1 MTELLRYGTPAAR
14 PALAATILA
23 SGMAFLDGSVVN
35 VALPRIEADL
45 GGGFATMQ
53 WVSDAYLLMLGSLVL
68 IGGGLGDLLGLR
80 RVFVWGIVGFGIASI
95 LCGLAPTAQLLITAR
110 ALQGMTAAL
119 MVPASLAILSSVFAS
134 GDRGK
139 AIGLWSGLSGVTTAV
154 GPVVGGLLVDL
165 GTAGWRAVFFLN
177 VPLAVLSV
185 WLARTGIPD
194 IPGTRTAGPL
204 RAQVD
209 VLGGVLAVSGL
220 GLVVGSLIEAA
231 RLGAALT
238 AVGTTLGIGLLVG
251 FVALER
257 HRSRTGRPPAMMPPV
272 LFRIR
277 SFAVANAQTFVVYG
291 GFVALLFLFTVAL
304 QIGLGWSALAAG
316 AAGLPITLILAVGS
330 SRAGGLL
337 PVLGA
342 RTMLTVG
349 PVLMALGI
357 AILGLIRPGASYL
370 MPILPGLVL
379 FAVGLTIVVAP
390 ITTTALGDIPP
401 QQSGIGS
408 GINNA
413 VARIAGLVMIA
424 AVPLAAGLR
433 LDGGTTD
440 LFAAYTRASLL
451 CAGLCLLGGL
461 IAWVGY
467 QSETG
472 RVVTNA

>member
-53 WVSDAYLLMLGSLVL
+53 WVTDAYLLTLGSLVL
-68 IGGGLGDLLGLR
+68 IGGGLGDLLGRR
-80 RVFVWGIVGFGIASI
+80 RVFLWGIVGFGIASI
-95 LCGLAPTAQLLITAR
+95 LCGLAPTAPLLIAAR
-110 ALQGMTAAL
+110 ALQGVAAAL
-119 MVPASLAILSSVFAS
+119 MVPASLAILSSVFA
-134 GDRGK
+134 GTDRGK

-165 GTAGWRAVFFLN
+165 GSAGWRAVFFLN

-185 WLARTGIPD
+185 WLARAGIPD
-194 IPGTRTAGPL
+194 IAGTRAPGPL

-209 VLGGVLAVSGL
+209 VLGGALAVGGL
-220 GLVVGSLIEAA
+220 ALVVGALIEAA
-231 RLGAALT
+231 RLGAMLT
-238 AVGTTLGIGLLVG
+238 VAGTLLGIALLVA
-251 FVALER
+251 FVVLER
-257 HRSRTGRPPAMMPPV
+257 HRSRTRRPPAMMPPD

-277 SFAVANAQTFVVYG
+277 SFAVANAQTFVVYA
-291 GFVALLFLFTVAL
+291 ALSAVLLLFTVAL

-316 AAGLPITLILAVGS
+316 AAGLPITIILAAGS
-330 SRAGGLL
+330 SRAGGLV

-349 PVLMALGI
+349 PVVMALGI
-357 AILGLIRPGASYL
+357 AVLALIRPGSSYL
-370 MPILPGLVL
+370 LPILPGLVL
-379 FAVGLTIVVAP
+379 FALGLTLVVAP
-390 ITTTALGDIPP
+390 ITTTALGDIPG

-413 VARIAGLVMIA
+413 VARIAGLIAIA
-424 AVPLAAGLR
+424 AVPLAAGLQ
-433 LDGGTTD
+433 LDAGSAE
-440 LFAAYTRASLL
+440 LFAAYSRGALL
-451 CAGLCLLGGL
+451 CAALCLVGGV
-461 IAWVGY
+461 IAWIGY
-467 QSETG
+467 APGTG
-472 RVVTNA
+472 RVAEE